1 MNHLKNMALAGEFCL
16 QEAILTA
23 LAQQP
28 EEGLSVRKIAGALDL
43 EGPGCENM
51 IRSHLERC
59 LKQTDKKVER
69 TRGQNPAWMLTKEE
83 RARRRL
89 T

>member
-1 MNHLKNMALAGEFCL
+1 MNHLKSMAQAGEFCL

-28 EEGLSVRKIAGALDL
+28 ADGLSVRKIAGALDL
-43 EGPGCENM
+43 AGPGCENM

-59 LKQTDKKVER
+59 LKKDGGVRVTG
-69 TRGQNPAWMLTKEE
+69 GQNPVWTLTKEE
-83 RARRRL
+83 RTRRGG
-89 T
+89 

>member
-1 MNHLKNMALAGEFCL
+1 MDHLKNMAMAGEFCL

-28 EEGLSVRKIAGALDL
+28 VDGLSVRKIALALDL

-59 LKQTDKKVER
+59 LNQARIVRAKLGKNTLW
-69 TRGQNPAWMLTKEE
+69 TLTKEE
-83 RARRRL
+83 RTRRGG
-89 T
+89 